1 MTASIPRGPFARLA
15 VAVDHNLRMLAACAL
30 AVAIAVAAAAPARAA
45 GLLNDNADFK
55 LLATLGF
62 TQAIDGA
69 HPEGN
74 EFNQYAWSMTWFRG
88 KLYVGTGRFDTDG
101 TVANLLTMT
110 GQIWAYTP
118 GGADGSTGT
127 WAMVLQSP
135 MTLTGPR
142 EFGYRWM
149 TVCSFG
155 GTEYLFVS
163 TAGFTQGN
171 ILRTSDGVTFTP
183 LSRSGFPAG
192 SVGFRTT
199 VCFTEASGRQLLV
212 TTPVGKGGSVD
223 TYDADM
229 SNNPVV
235 LANDNPAGAGT
246 WRTYGPMRFN
256 DASVDAL
263 FTLYGAGGYL
273 YAGANSPATGAQ
285 LWRTT
290 GCPGSRPNCMPSWT
304 KVVDRGGGR
313 PHNEDGTVRNYGIS
327 DLMAFDGAI
336 YMGISTPTHN
346 KPPAEMLRLR
356 ADGTVEVVVG
366 EPRMNFGPS
375 PNAAPTNPALPANLR
390 CGVPLEDLDGVG
402 GANDCPPTS
411 RHGAGFGP
419 TGSQADGYP
428 SGPHLYFWRL
438 HHYAYHAS
446 NAPLGDNRLYAGTMQ
461 GRAAAASPAGFD
473 IVASANGVDWTTV
486 TDDGLAVVN
495 SIGMRAI
502 ASTPWGLAI
511 GSANRADVG
520 DNGGCS
526 VWLGI
531 PSADNE
537 SPATS
542 IASPPSPGEG
552 DVLAVRT
559 ASFAWTAVDTPVPG
573 SLPLTY
579 ASRLAPLE
587 ADFSA
592 FGPGTTRAYAQL
604 PNGTYT
610 FDVIARDAAGNQEA
624 PGAAGAANR
633 RTFSVNAPDL
643 PPTVAIQSAPASPSA
658 TASVS
663 FAWAGSDDLTPA
675 AGLGYDFWLAPL
687 QADPGVFTS
696 ATSATYGSLADGTY
710 TFHVLAKDGG
720 GNVSAEATH
729 TFTVVRP
736 QGPPPTPAGLAAA
749 VVAPRTVRVSWQDVA
764 GETRYALQ
772 RCVQSGRFCTYAT
785 VAAALPAGTV
795 TYDDAVGA
803 AGTYRYQLQACN
815 ALGCSGFATS
825 PAIAVP

>member
-1 MTASIPRGPFARLA
+1 MNASLPRGLSARLA
-15 VAVDHNLRMLAACAL
+15 AAVAHNLRMLAACAL
-30 AVAIAVAAAAPARAA
+30 AIALAVAAAAPVRAA

-127 WAMVLQSP
+127 WALVLQSP

-199 VCFTEASGRQLLV
+199 VCFTETSGRQLLI

-235 LANDNPAGAGT
+235 LANDNPAGTGT
-246 WRTYGPMRFN
+246 WRTYSPMRFN

-263 FTLYGAGGYL
+263 FTLYGAGGQL

-285 LWRTT
+285 LWRTG
-290 GCPGSRPNCMPSWT
+290 GCSAGRPNCTPSWIR
-304 KVVDRGGGR
+304 VVDRGGGR
-313 PHNEDGTVRNYGIS
+313 PFNDDGTVRNYGIS
-327 DLMAFDGAI
+327 DLKEFGGAI
-336 YMGISTPTHN
+336 YMGISTPTHG

-356 ADGTVEVVVG
+356 ADGMVEVVIG

-375 PNAAPTNPALPANLR
+375 PDAAPTNPALPANLR

-411 RHGAGFGP
+411 RHGAGFGA
-419 TGSQADGYP
+419 TGSAAGGYP
-428 SGPHLYFWRL
+428 SGPHLYFWRI
-438 HHYAYHAS
+438 HHYAHHATS
-446 NAPLGDNRLYAGTMQ
+446 APLGDNRLYTGTMQ
-461 GRAAAASPAGFD
+461 SRAAADSPAGFD
-473 IVASANGVDWTTV
+473 ILASTNGVDWTTV
-486 TDDGLAVVN
+486 TNDGLAVVN

-531 PSADNE
+531 PSADTE
-537 SPATS
+537 APVTT
-542 IASPPSPGEG
+542 IASPPSPADG
-552 DVLAVRT
+552 DTLAVRT
-559 ASFAWTAVDTPVPG
+559 ASFAWTAVDTPDAG

-587 ADFSA
+587 ASFSA
-592 FGPGTTRAYAQL
+592 FAPGATRTYAQL
-604 PNGTYT
+604 ANGTYT
-610 FDVIARDAAGNQEA
+610 FEVLARDAAGNEEMPGA
-624 PGAAGAANR
+624 PGAGNR
-633 RTFSVNAPDL
+633 RTFSVSAPDL
-643 PPTVAIQSAPASPSA
+643 PPTVAIQSAPGSPNL
-658 TASVS
+658 TGSVS
-663 FAWAGSDDLTPA
+663 FAWSGSDDLTPA

-687 QADPGVFTS
+687 QADSGVFTA
-696 ATSATYGSLADGTY
+696 ATGAAYGSLADGTY
-710 TFHVLAKDGG
+710 TFHVVAKDGG

-729 TFTVVRP
+729 TFIVARP
-736 QGPPPTPAGLAAA
+736 PVPPATPGGLAAA
-749 VVAPRTVRVSWQDVA
+749 VVAPRVIRVSWQDVA
-764 GETRYALQ
+764 GEARYVLQ
-772 RCVQSGRFCTYAT
+772 RCVQSGRICTFATIAPALAADT
-785 VAAALPAGTV
+785 VA
-795 TYDDAVGA
+795 YDDALGA
-803 AGTYRYQLQACN
+803 AGSYRYQLQACN

-825 PAIAVP
+825 PAVVVP

>member
-1 MTASIPRGPFARLA
+1 MNASLPRGLSARLA
-15 VAVDHNLRMLAACAL
+15 AAVAHNLRMLAACAL
-30 AVAIAVAAAAPARAA
+30 AIALAVAAAAPVRAA

-127 WAMVLQSP
+127 WALVLQSP

-199 VCFTEASGRQLLV
+199 VCFTETSGRQLLI

-235 LANDNPAGAGT
+235 LANDNPAGTGT
-246 WRTYGPMRFN
+246 WRTYSPMRFN

-263 FTLYGAGGYL
+263 FTLYGAGGHL

-290 GCPGSRPNCMPSWT
+290 GCPPSRPNCAPGWA

-313 PHNEDGTVRNYGIS
+313 PFNEDGTIRNYGIS

-356 ADGTVEVVVG
+356 ADGTFEVVIG
-366 EPRMNFGPS
+366 EPRLNFGPS
-375 PNAAPTNPALPANLR
+375 PNAAPTNPALPSNLR

-419 TGSQADGYP
+419 IGSATGGYP

-461 GRAAAASPAGFD
+461 GRGTAASLNGGRHVGLDVRTGAGLL
-473 IVASANGVDWTTV
+473 IANARHPG
-486 TDDGLAVVN
+486 GRHHAGAVHEPRL
-495 SIGMRAI
+495 MRARI
-502 ASTPWGLAI
+502 GLLDLQHPLMVRDLA
-511 GSANRADVG
+511 GHQTTGGVGADVG
-520 DNGGCS
+520 ARRVTGVVLVDAVPAGLRLAVAAVGLLAVAIDPARTAGLDQRRIVAAVQTRLPAFLITERDDGGAIRIDRFQR
-526 VWLGI
+526 VARAGLGGAFGLGQQDRNAV
-531 PSADNE
+531 P
-537 SPATS
+537 
-542 IASPPSPGEG
+542 EG
-552 DVLAVRT
+552 VDHVQIVERVLAVLVRR
-559 ASFAWTAVDTPVPG
+559 AVEVHALDVVG
-573 SLPLTY
+573 VDLT
-579 ASRLAPLE
+579 LAPG
-587 ADFSA
+587 D
-592 FGPGTTRAYAQL
+592 GPT
-604 PNGTYT
+604 
-610 FDVIARDAAGNQEA
+610 IALAHRDAAAHELRIA
-624 PGAAGAANR
+624 EHANLSVCR
-633 RTFSVNAPDL
+633 RK
-643 PPTVAIQSAPASPSA
+643 IG
-658 TASVS
+658 
-663 FAWAGSDDLTPA
+663 GS
-675 AGLGYDFWLAPL
+675 
-687 QADPGVFTS
+687 
-696 ATSATYGSLADGTY
+696 
-710 TFHVLAKDGG
+710 
-720 GNVSAEATH
+720 
-729 TFTVVRP
+729 
-736 QGPPPTPAGLAAA
+736 
-749 VVAPRTVRVSWQDVA
+749 
-764 GETRYALQ
+764 
-772 RCVQSGRFCTYAT
+772 
-785 VAAALPAGTV
+785 
-795 TYDDAVGA
+795 
-803 AGTYRYQLQACN
+803 
-815 ALGCSGFATS
+815 
-825 PAIAVP
+825 